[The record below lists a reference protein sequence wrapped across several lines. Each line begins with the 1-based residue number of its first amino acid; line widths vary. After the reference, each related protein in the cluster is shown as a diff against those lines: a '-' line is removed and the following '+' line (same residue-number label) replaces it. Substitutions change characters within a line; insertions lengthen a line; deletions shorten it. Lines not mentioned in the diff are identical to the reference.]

1 MTLVFFQV
9 KVISDLYQVQHLP
22 ENVLYA
28 LRNKND
34 MIAPLSDN
42 ISLFSEEWIKCQNQ
56 AFNFI
61 RSSLIHPTT
70 KIFDLW
76 QETQSHEETKK
87 IQKKKRQDEV
97 INDLI
102 L

>member
-1 MTLVFFQV
+1 MCIKIFF
-9 KVISDLYQVQHLP
+9 I
-22 ENVLYA
+22 
-28 LRNKND
+28 D

-70 KIFDLW
+70 EIFDLW
-76 QETQSHEETKK
+76 QETQSHEKMKK
-87 IQKKKRQDEV
+87 IQKQKRQDEV